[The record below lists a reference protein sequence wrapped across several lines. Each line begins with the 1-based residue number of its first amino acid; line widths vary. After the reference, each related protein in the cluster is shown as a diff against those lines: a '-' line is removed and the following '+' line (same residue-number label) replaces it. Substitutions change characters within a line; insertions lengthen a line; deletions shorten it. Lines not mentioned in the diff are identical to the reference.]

1 MHTYLEIGLRALIT
15 FFVLIL
21 VIRLQGKKQIAQ
33 FSYFN
38 YINGIAIGSL
48 AANVVLVRD
57 VPIWESLFSVVL
69 WAFITWVIAVLSLKS
84 LTMRRLFEGVPRYM
98 IKDGHILE
106 ENLRKEN
113 LTIEDLTSMLRQKN
127 NFAIADAEMAILEL
141 DGKLSVQSRSTD
153 QMVTR
158 EDLHL
163 GEKKIGIAIPLIVD
177 CVLMKDNLKANR
189 LSEAWVESRLR
200 EFGIDIE
207 QVFYMEMGVDGKIK
221 VEKK

>member
-189 LSEAWVESRLR
+189 LTEAWVESRLR

>member
-207 QVFYMEMGVDGKIK
+207 QVFYMEMGVNGKIK
-221 VEKK
+221 IEKK